1 MEDKEQ
7 QLKET
12 IESTQKII
20 ETQAGVLFNN
30 YDKQINLL
38 LENKQLLEQFKKATK
53 DYDSL
58 QFYLNEVKQPDLLT
72 ITTKCKGIDI
82 ATIAINKEK
91 TTISTETQDKSN
103 MEQFKCDIQL
113 KDEDLKSIQAKRFL
127 EFFKQDFKLKNK
139 PNKEH
144 QEAMLLAE
152 FSKTS
157 SCDKIL
163 TGIQPI
169 KYGTLYYP
177 IPIIMNQK
185 KMEYI
190 NILARTKIRKITIIE
205 VMSED
210 QELDST
216 LTQATAKATM
226 LLNILSRD
234 NGDRWYKIFG
244 FHGAKPSHLTIKVCI
259 AVPKSSKIKEFEP
272 FTIQTEN
279 GALDYRYLQFEND
292 AEKVTAIKSNVND

>member
-7 QLKET
+7 QLKDT

-20 ETQAGVLFNN
+20 ETQAGVRFNN

-53 DYDSL
+53 DYDLL

-82 ATIAINKEK
+82 ATIDINKEK

-139 PNKEH
+139 PNKEN

-157 SCDKIL
+157 SYDKIL

-177 IPIIMNQK
+177 IPIMMNQK

-190 NILARTKIRKITIIE
+190 NILARTKVRKITIIE

-210 QELDST
+210 QELDSI

-226 LLNILSRD
+226 LLNIL
-234 NGDRWYKIFG
+234 NGEHGDRWYKIFG

-279 GALDYRYLQFEND
+279 GSLDYRYLQFEND